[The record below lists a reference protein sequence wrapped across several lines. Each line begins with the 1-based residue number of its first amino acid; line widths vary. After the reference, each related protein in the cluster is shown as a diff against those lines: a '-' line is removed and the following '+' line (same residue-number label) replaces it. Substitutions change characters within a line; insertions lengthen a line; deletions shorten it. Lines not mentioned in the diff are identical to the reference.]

1 MMLYECKYI
10 LNTLKIFIFQFYAI
24 ENLKIEENTE
34 DFYYKDLFDLFQQLY
49 FEFPNVNLYHNI
61 FIDMIKLL
69 SLEKSPDYLISHFLS
84 KQTDFISNIVKNF
97 ELNGKYNTLIGTNL
111 QILLIIFT
119 SINPAVIAFYKNNS
133 NFLEKKIKDKFMI
146 IMNPRLDRKLNQ
158 EYYFTEEEIFSDEND
173 RKNTFDGNDVITN
186 YNDKKYESLKTS
198 IQNLFKAINIIY
210 KKNSD

>member
-49 FEFPNVNLYHNI
+49 FEFPNFNLYHNI